1 MRLVLLGLPGAGKG
15 TQAKRIAEKYH
26 LTAISTGEML
36 REAAK
41 EKDTFGLRVQEYMNK
56 GELVPDEWINSL
68 VKSRLQEKDVE
79 NGFVLDGYPR
89 TLQQAKV
96 LEAYLQSQNQNLD
109 AVFFLD
115 VSQDTLR
122 HRLAQRGNLRSKEKQ
137 GNSQI
142 EAKEVD
148 FTVDQEGATL
158 WFHSHAHQKSAE
170 QVYNG
175 LSGLIFV
182 EDEHSDSLDLPK
194 EYGVN
199 DFLLILQERFFDE
212 DNQFNYDTVYN
223 FDGTTGDT
231 PLVNRTI
238 RPYIE
243 VGQDWVRLRVVNGSN
258 ARNYQLRLS
267 DESFFYQ
274 IATDGGFLETPVE
287 RKEFLLSPGERAEIV
302 VDMSKYKV
310 GEEVSLVDISTTEIL
325 ALQITGDKSGSLKP
339 LPEKLNDLPPVEA
352 DSLPDRQIEMS
363 GMGHMLT
370 LKCLT
375 TFIGHYSKS
384 QTQESTKDLKSVL
397 CLSDVNYFSFLLF

>member
-1 MRLVLLGLPGAGKG
+1 M
-15 TQAKRIAEKYH
+15 
-26 LTAISTGEML
+26 
-36 REAAK
+36 
-41 EKDTFGLRVQEYMNK
+41 
-56 GELVPDEWINSL
+56 
-68 VKSRLQEKDVE
+68 
-79 NGFVLDGYPR
+79 
-89 TLQQAKV
+89 
-96 LEAYLQSQNQNLD
+96 
-109 AVFFLD
+109 
-115 VSQDTLR
+115 
-122 HRLAQRGNLRSKEKQ
+122 AQ
-137 GNSQI
+137 I
-142 EAKEVD
+142 
-148 FTVDQEGATL
+148 
-158 WFHSHAHQKSAE
+158 
-170 QVYNG
+170 
-175 LSGLIFV
+175 
-182 EDEHSDSLDLPK
+182 
-194 EYGVN
+194 
-199 DFLLILQERFFDE
+199 
-212 DNQFNYDTVYN
+212 NYDTVYN

-243 VGQDWVRLRVVNGSN
+243 VGQEWVRLRVVNGSN

-397 CLSDVNYFSFLLF
+397 FLSDVNYFSFLLF

>member
-89 TLQQAKV
+89 TLQ

-142 EAKEVD
+142 EAKRGKIRLDDKPEVI
-148 FTVDQEGATL
+148 ENRL
-158 WFHSHAHQKSAE
+158 HINKELMES
-170 QVYNG
+170 
-175 LSGLIFV
+175 LIHFY
-182 EDEHSDSLDLPK
+182 LMM
-194 EYGVN
+194 
-199 DFLLILQERFFDE
+199 FLK
-212 DNQFNYDTVYN
+212 N
-223 FDGTTGDT
+223 
-231 PLVNRTI
+231 
-238 RPYIE
+238 
-243 VGQDWVRLRVVNGSN
+243 
-258 ARNYQLRLS
+258 
-267 DESFFYQ
+267 
-274 IATDGGFLETPVE
+274 
-287 RKEFLLSPGERAEIV
+287 
-302 VDMSKYKV
+302 
-310 GEEVSLVDISTTEIL
+310 
-325 ALQITGDKSGSLKP
+325 
-339 LPEKLNDLPPVEA
+339 
-352 DSLPDRQIEMS
+352 
-363 GMGHMLT
+363 
-370 LKCLT
+370 
-375 TFIGHYSKS
+375 
-384 QTQESTKDLKSVL
+384 
-397 CLSDVNYFSFLLF
+397 